1 MTPGV
6 HVVIFLTVLI
16 ENWLDVD
23 EGVRALAVDV
33 MAWEEVDEDEVGEVV
48 GDEASEEFET

>member
-33 MAWEEVDEDEVGEVV
+33 MAWEEVDDDEVGEVV
-48 GDEASEEFET
+48 GDEAGEEFET

>member
-23 EGVRALAVDV
+23 EGVRAPAVDV
-33 MAWEEVDEDEVGEVV
+33 MAWEEVDDDEVGEVV
-48 GDEASEEFET
+48 GDEAGEEFET

>member
-33 MAWEEVDEDEVGEVV
+33 MAWEEADDDEVGEVV
-48 GDEASEEFET
+48 GDEAGEEFET